1 MPVSAPA
8 AGGKREARVDTTNRA
23 LARHLP
29 GLLALLLVS
38 CMNAEGDRLVTAS
51 RQSPI
56 IPLDSGVAL
65 IETAPDSFTV
75 RVEIAETPDQTEIGL
90 MERDALPDDEGMIFL
105 FGEERGANAGFWMYR
120 TRIPLDIAYL
130 DSDGRI
136 VAIRSMD
143 PCGSP
148 HPAGCAKY
156 PPGVPY
162 WSALEVNRGYFAS
175 RGIGVGAR
183 ITVQRGD
190 ADAVGGQ

>member
-1 MPVSAPA
+1 MPGPNRPPRMAKPTSPI
-8 AGGKREARVDTTNRA
+8 RRA
-23 LARHLP
+23 LARPLC
-29 GLLALLLVS
+29 GLLALLLAS

-56 IPLDSGVAL
+56 VPLDSGVAV
-65 IETAPDSFTV
+65 IETASDSFAV
-75 RVEIAETPDQTEIGL
+75 RVEIAETPDQAEIGL
-90 MERDALPDDEGMIFL
+90 MERDALPQDEGMIFL
-105 FGEERGANAGFWMYR
+105 FGEERDASAGFWMYR

-143 PCGSP
+143 ACGSR

-162 WSALEVNRGYFAS
+162 WSALEVNRGYFTS
-175 RGIGVGAR
+175 RGIDLGAR
-183 ITVQRGD
+183 ITVQRSGGD
-190 ADAVGGQ
+190 PVGSP